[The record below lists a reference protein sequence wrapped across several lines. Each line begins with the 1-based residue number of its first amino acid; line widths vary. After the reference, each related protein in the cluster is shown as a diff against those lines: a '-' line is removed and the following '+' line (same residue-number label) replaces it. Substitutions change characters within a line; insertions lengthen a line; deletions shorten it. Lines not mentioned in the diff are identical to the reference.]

1 MSERVKIDGCV
12 NCRICEMACSLHH
25 TGVFSYKYSSISV
38 GLTEDGVGIF
48 FKEPFSCDTCEGE
61 GEGNYQC
68 VKYCYRAKDALK
80 AFIVTQGEGGDS
92 K

>member
-1 MSERVKIDGCV
+1 MADRFTLDGCV

-25 TGVFSYKYSSISV
+25 TGVFSYKNASISI
-38 GLTEDGVGIF
+38 GPSEGGMGVC

-68 VKYCYRAKDALK
+68 VKYCFRAKEALR
-80 AFIVTQGEGGDS
+80 AFIVSQGGGVV